1 MKKVLM
7 TAAAATLLAA
17 TGLAQAQDG
26 QALAKDL
33 GCLKCHSMS
42 SKKTGPS
49 IKSIAADYKKAGLTA
64 DDKAIARMKE
74 KHEKDDLKNVKSD
87 AEMKKALEYFLAQ

>member
-1 MKKVLM
+1 MNKLLM

-17 TGLAQAQDG
+17 AGIAQAQDG
-26 QALAKDL
+26 QAIAKEA

-49 IKSIAADYKKAGLTA
+49 IKSISADFKKAGKGA
-64 DDKAIARMKE
+64 DDKAIAKMKE
-74 KHEKDDLKNVKSD
+74 VHEKDDFKNVKSD
-87 AEMKKALEYFLAQ
+87 ADMKKALEYFLAQ